1 MIETGQ
7 LIACPACL
15 NKGKQQYLGRILPN
29 GDLIVLRFHHGT
41 TLIKA
46 SNYYLVCGCGFKF
59 DVSGTVI
66 QAHYAI

>member
-7 LIACPACL
+7 LIACPACQ
-15 NKGKQQYLGRILPN
+15 NQGKQQYLGRVLPN

-46 SNYYLVCGCGFKF
+46 SQFQLVCGCGFVF
-59 DVSGTVI
+59 DISGTVV
-66 QAHYAI
+66 AAAL